1 MDDRC
6 QSESS
11 RDRDDHNHNISGSGV
26 SADGTPPPR
35 RRIAQSVRFYLRYL
49 RYHWRG
55 MILYAIFCVIFAVV
69 FALYHLPLGAVLY
82 PALLCGALGFA
93 AFWYDS
99 RRIWHRHL
107 QFERLQAS
115 LETITEAVRAQE
127 ASGWRSD
134 WRTDGAPGP
143 FPAADNQA
151 EADYQE
157 LLRLLAGELERQ
169 TALLNRRY
177 DDMTDYYT
185 VWAHQI
191 KTPIASIR
199 LNMQNEDSDF
209 ARLVGEDLQRIEQY
223 VEMVMAF
230 LRLDSDS
237 TDYVFRP
244 CDLDEIIRQAVRK
257 FAPQFIRRNLRL
269 TYTPAE
275 ITVVTDEKWL
285 CFVVE
290 QILSNSLKYTRT
302 GGIEIFLEAPKTL
315 CIRDSGIGIAP
326 EDLPRIFE
334 KGYTG
339 YNGRADK
346 KASGLG
352 LYLCRRSCENLGHS
366 ISAQSEPG
374 KGTAIFIDLS
384 QKNVRPE

>member
-1 MDDRC
+1 MDNRH
-6 QSESS
+6 QSEAS
-11 RDRDDHNHNISGSGV
+11 RECGDRGQISGSAAF
-26 SADGTPPPR
+26 ADGTPARPR
-35 RRIAQSVRFYLRYL
+35 RFAEYVRFYLRYL
-49 RYHWRG
+49 RYHYRG
-55 MILYAIFCVIFAVV
+55 IILYAVFCAIFAVV
-69 FALYHLPLGAVLY
+69 FALYHLPLGAALY
-82 PALLCGALGFA
+82 PALLCGALGLA
-93 AFWYDS
+93 VFWYDS
-99 RRIWHRHL
+99 RRVWRMHL
-107 QFERLQAS
+107 QLGRLQAS
-115 LETITEAVRAQE
+115 LETITEAVRTLE
-127 ASGWRSD
+127 ASGLKPQR
-134 WRTDGAPGP
+134 RADGVQGP

-157 LLRLLAGELERQ
+157 IVCLLAKELDRQ
-169 TALLNRRY
+169 TALLKRRY
-177 DDMTDYYT
+177 DDMVDYYT
-185 VWAHQI
+185 VWVHQI
-191 KTPIASIR
+191 KTPIAAIR

-209 ARLVGEDLQRIEQY
+209 ARLVGEELLRIEQY

-237 TDYVFRP
+237 TDYVFRS
-244 CDLDEIIRQAVRK
+244 CDLDAVVRQAVRK

-269 TYTPAE
+269 NYTPVGVSA
-275 ITVVTDEKWL
+275 VTDEKWL
-285 CFVVE
+285 CFVIE
-290 QILSNSLKYTRT
+290 QVLSNSLKYTRT

-352 LYLCRRSCENLGHS
+352 LYLCRRICENLGHS

-374 KGTAIFIDLS
+374 KGTTIFIDLS

>member
-1 MDDRC
+1 MDNGY
-6 QSESS
+6 QSDISYEN
-11 RDRDDHNHNISGSGV
+11 DHSQLTGSAKA
-26 SADGTPPPR
+26 ADGTSSLR
-35 RRIAQSVRFYLRYL
+35 RRISESVRFYMQYL
-49 RYHWRG
+49 RYHYRG
-55 MILYAIFCVIFAVV
+55 VILYAVFCVIFAAV
-69 FALYHLPLGAVLY
+69 FALYHLPSGAALY
-82 PALLCGALGFA
+82 PAVLCGALGLA
-93 AFWYDS
+93 VFWFDS
-99 RRIWHRHL
+99 RRVYARHL
-107 QFERLQAS
+107 QLKRLRSS
-115 LETITEAVRAQE
+115 LETLTEAIQAQE
-127 ASGWRSD
+127 ISGGQTYR
-134 WRTDGAPGP
+134 RADGTPETGP
-143 FPAADNQA
+143 FPAADNHA
-151 EADYQE
+151 EADYRE
-157 LLRLLAGELERQ
+157 LLGLLAEELSRQ

-177 DDMTDYYT
+177 DDMIDYYT
-185 VWAHQI
+185 VWVHQI

-209 ARLVGEDLQRIEQY
+209 ARLVGEELQRVEQY

-237 TDYVFRP
+237 TDYVFRS
-244 CDLDEIIRQAVRK
+244 CDLDEIVRQAVRK

-269 TYTPAE
+269 TYTPAGVS
-275 ITVVTDEKWL
+275 VVTDEKWL
-285 CFVVE
+285 CFVME

-315 CIRDSGIGIAP
+315 CVRDTGIGIAP

-352 LYLCRRSCENLGHS
+352 LYLCRRICENLGHS
-366 ISAQSEPG
+366 ICAESEPG
-374 KGTAIFIDLS
+374 KGTTIFIDLS

>member
-1 MDDRC
+1 MDDRH
-6 QSESS
+6 QPEISRNRKDSS
-11 RDRDDHNHNISGSGV
+11 QISGI
-26 SADGTPPPR
+26 AAPAEEQPPR
-35 RRIAQSVRFYLRYL
+35 RRRIARSGRFYLRYL
-49 RYHWRG
+49 RYHYRG
-55 MILYAIFCVIFAVV
+55 IILYMVFCALFAVV

-82 PALLCGALGFA
+82 PALLCGALGLA

-99 RRIWHRHL
+99 RRVWRRHRQL
-107 QFERLQAS
+107 ERLQAS
-115 LETITEAVRAQE
+115 LETLTEAVRTQE
-127 ASGWRSD
+127 AAGWRPD
-134 WRTDGAPGP
+134 PRTDGASGP

-157 LLRLLAGELERQ
+157 LLRLLAGELDRQ

-209 ARLVGEDLQRIEQY
+209 SRLVGEDLQRIEQY

-237 TDYVFRP
+237 TDYVFRS
-244 CDLDEIIRQAVRK
+244 CDLDAVTRQAIRK
-257 FAPQFIRRNLRL
+257 FAPQFIRRSLRL
-269 TYTPAE
+269 YYEPTG
-275 ITVVTDEKWL
+275 ISVVTDEKWL
-285 CFVVE
+285 CFVLE

-302 GGIEIFLEAPKTL
+302 GGIEIFLKAPKTL
-315 CIRDSGIGIAP
+315 CIRDTGIGIAP

-352 LYLCRRSCENLGHS
+352 LYLCRRICENLGHS

-374 KGTAIFIDLS
+374 KGTTILIDLS
-384 QKNVRPE
+384 QQNVRPE